1 MNCPHCGAALSMLE
15 ATETRCPQCGQ
26 RFDRSGLGIV
36 KASSVRVAAGET
48 DRIYNSL
55 DDLPSDLRR
64 QLQRALNGPESET
77 ILIAD
82 EKGREQVFAV
92 IEGLP
97 PDVQKRVRAA
107 LRVPGSAAP
116 FASSAVRAALVLM
129 AVIVVLLVVSW
140 IWGRHH

>member
-1 MNCPHCGAALSMLE
+1 MLE
-15 ATETRCPQCGQ
+15 ATATRCPQCGQ
-26 RFDRSGLGIV
+26 RFDRSALGIV
-36 KASSVRVAAGET
+36 KASSVRVAAGQT

-55 DDLPSDLRR
+55 DDLPADLRR

-107 LRVPGSAAP
+107 LRIPSSAAP
-116 FASSAVRAALVLM
+116 FASTAVRAALVVV
-129 AVIVVLLVVSW
+129 AVAFVMFVVWWVWVSASP
-140 IWGRHH
+140 R